1 MLGAHWYVIDVCY
14 VVDASV
20 AWIRYSCSGSK
31 IFCTLGNFM
40 LGHLGYMRILLKQAA
55 ELLIQI
61 ITSVLTC
68 LPQRIQ
74 HLVQPFTQFQ
84 NVHRSV
90 PMLFYRC
97 SEEQTAS
104 LLL

>member
-1 MLGAHWYVIDVCY
+1 MLSAHWYVIDVCY

-20 AWIRYSCSGSK
+20 AWVRYGCSGSK
-31 IFCTLGNFM
+31 IFRTLGNFM
-40 LGHLGYMRILLKQAA
+40 LSHPGHMRILLQQAA

-61 ITSVLTC
+61 IASVLTC

-74 HLVQPFTQFQ
+74 HLMQPFTQFQ
-84 NVHRSV
+84 DVHRSV
-90 PMLFYRC
+90 PTLFCRR